1 MMSGLV
7 TQGSDCRLLTHKE
20 YAVKMIESIIKDT
33 DVDPYAKH
41 MTEELGVSGLFDL
54 ARVRLFLYFFLFY
67 LITAQ

>member
-20 YAVKMIESIIKDT
+20 YAVEMIESIIKDT

-54 ARVRLFLYFFLFY
+54 A
-67 LITAQ
+67 

>member
-20 YAVKMIESIIKDT
+20 YVVEMIESIIKDT
-33 DVDPYAKH
+33 DVDPYTEY
-41 MTEELGVSGLFDL
+41 MTEELGVSSLFDL